1 MTLRQSQR
9 WTLHLVDD
17 ADRRNKQPPEFVI
30 TVTANQYPTVELAS
44 PSRDVEVSPL
54 EELQLSA
61 RVWDDY
67 GLTRFGLTYQ
77 IGDGTEQEVVLG
89 QNTSSKDKIA
99 VEHLMQFEELSLEPA
114 QLFAYHFWAEDQT
127 ADGKPRRAV
136 SNMYF
141 AEVRPFDESYRQG
154 QQPAGGAPDQRQQ
167 QPGQTP
173 GGEGSQA
180 QQLAQE
186 QKNIINATWNL
197 LRTELGETISPAF
210 VDDVRVIRESQSAL
224 INKLQELVQ
233 QLQDETAH
241 SQAGKVADHMQH
253 AVTQLTRAID
263 EQSREALREAV
274 APEQAA
280 YQALLKLRAREHE
293 VVRSQSPAEQQS
305 RSGSGSGSSRSQ
317 QQLQQLALS
326 NDENRYET
334 ERQAQQQT
342 ANGSEDR
349 QVLNRLRELAR
360 RQSDL
365 NERLQ
370 ELQAELQQAQTEP
383 EREELRKQLKRLREQ
398 QEEIL
403 RDTDELN
410 SRVQNNPSQSEL
422 SETQQRLEQA
432 REQVRRASQALEEG
446 QVSQALT
453 SGSRAQR
460 ELDELHEEFRRKTS
474 DRFVDQ
480 ARELTRQAQE
490 LAAAEQKVAETL
502 NPQSEEQEQS
512 LRSLRE
518 NSPREQVLE
527 ELQRQD
533 ERLEELLQNMQTTVQ
548 ESEQPQPL
556 LAEQLYDSYRR
567 VRQDRLPE
575 NLQEAR
581 QSLQRGLVE
590 DARQLERTAR
600 EGIERLRDDV
610 QQAADSVLGDE
621 NEALQRA
628 RDELDTLAQQVDRE
642 IREADAPGDTGQN
655 EPDSDGNPQADSRDE
670 PRDADLAKPGSTGEE
685 NPSESRDGQVADTP
699 RRLRGGAERDTQ
711 PAEETGGGEQ
721 NWQGPLTGNGFRDWS
736 DRLRDVEEMIS
747 DPELRQRVGQ
757 VRDRAR
763 EVRTDLIRHSQSPN
777 WELVRTGIARPL
789 QELRNR
795 LDEELQKRA
804 SQKALVPIDRDPV
817 PAAYEEQVRRY
828 YERLGSGQ

>member
-1 MTLRQSQR
+1 MCHLNKPVVTATLLNEAGEDLSLQPASNDPRLWHTSMTLRQSRR

-99 VEHLMQFEELSLEPA
+99 VEHLMQFEELGLEPA

-154 QQPAGGAPDQRQQ
+154 QQPAGGAPDQQQQ

-293 VVRSQSPAEQQS
+293 VVRSQSPAERQS

-349 QVLNRLRELAR
+349 QVLNRLRNWPA
-360 RQSDL
+360 D
-365 NERLQ
+365 
-370 ELQAELQQAQTEP
+370 
-383 EREELRKQLKRLREQ
+383 
-398 QEEIL
+398 
-403 RDTDELN
+403 
-410 SRVQNNPSQSEL
+410 RV
-422 SETQQRLEQA
+422 T
-432 REQVRRASQALEEG
+432 
-446 QVSQALT
+446 
-453 SGSRAQR
+453 
-460 ELDELHEEFRRKTS
+460 
-474 DRFVDQ
+474 
-480 ARELTRQAQE
+480 
-490 LAAAEQKVAETL
+490 
-502 NPQSEEQEQS
+502 
-512 LRSLRE
+512 
-518 NSPREQVLE
+518 
-527 ELQRQD
+527 
-533 ERLEELLQNMQTTVQ
+533 
-548 ESEQPQPL
+548 
-556 LAEQLYDSYRR
+556 
-567 VRQDRLPE
+567 
-575 NLQEAR
+575 
-581 QSLQRGLVE
+581 
-590 DARQLERTAR
+590 
-600 EGIERLRDDV
+600 
-610 QQAADSVLGDE
+610 
-621 NEALQRA
+621 
-628 RDELDTLAQQVDRE
+628 
-642 IREADAPGDTGQN
+642 
-655 EPDSDGNPQADSRDE
+655 
-670 PRDADLAKPGSTGEE
+670 
-685 NPSESRDGQVADTP
+685 
-699 RRLRGGAERDTQ
+699 
-711 PAEETGGGEQ
+711 
-721 NWQGPLTGNGFRDWS
+721 
-736 DRLRDVEEMIS
+736 
-747 DPELRQRVGQ
+747 
-757 VRDRAR
+757 
-763 EVRTDLIRHSQSPN
+763 
-777 WELVRTGIARPL
+777 
-789 QELRNR
+789 
-795 LDEELQKRA
+795 
-804 SQKALVPIDRDPV
+804 
-817 PAAYEEQVRRY
+817 
-828 YERLGSGQ
+828 